1 MESKNNLP
9 VSQSDT
15 AITRT
20 PAHVAADINKI
31 KMKTAVV
38 LAMSAVEMGRLLCE
52 AKSLVPHGEWGA
64 WLEANVDFSES
75 KAQTLMRCYKEYG
88 DGQIDMI
95 SGTSDLDFF
104 AMLTVSQMD
113 ALLALPKPE
122 RREFVEEHREEL
134 ESGDMSVRDM
144 KAEIAKLK
152 MENKEKT
159 EALER
164 ATRNLEIREKD
175 CNELNTMLEEERR
188 KPTPEPM
195 VQEVIVHSPSE
206 EDIEKIRAAE
216 EKRLRGELEAAR
228 AAVVKEYE
236 GKLTAAEREKAKAV
250 KEASEK
256 AKDAGELHEQLK
268 KIDAAHKAD
277 MEKLAAEHEKEMAE
291 AEEKLKKQAKAS
303 AAGADGNV
311 VRIQIALE
319 DFKRNLS
326 AVSSVLG
333 QMRVEGEEQ
342 AAKADKLQAKVE
354 KILGSLVAEAG
365 WTI

>member
-1 MESKNNLP
+1 MSNE
-9 VSQSDT
+9 V
-15 AITRT
+15 TRT

-95 SGTSDLDFF
+95 TGTSDLDFF
-104 AMLTVSQMD
+104 SMLTVSQMD

-122 RREFVEEHREEL
+122 RRDFVEDHREEL

-144 KAEIAKLK
+144 RAEIDRLKRENAQQAEDIRFNDETYDKLLEEFK
-152 MENKEKT
+152 AQGEEL
-159 EALER
+159 EALKN
-164 ATRNLEIREKD
+164 A
-175 CNELNTMLEEERR
+175 
-188 KPTPEPM
+188 PPPEPM

-216 EKRLRGELEAAR
+216 EQRLRDEFE
-228 AAVVKEYE
+228 
-236 GKLTAAEREKAKAV
+236 AERAKTLKECREEVSKAEKAK
-250 KEASEK
+250 KEAEQKAEK
-256 AKDAGELHEQLK
+256 EANDAGELKRKLK
-268 KIDAAHKAD
+268 KIEEGHNATLARIKEENDK
-277 MEKLAAEHEKEMAE
+277 KLAE
-291 AEEKLKKQAKAS
+291 AEASYKKQAKAS
-303 AAGADGNV
+303 AAGADANV

-319 DFKRNLS
+319 SFKRELTAVS
-326 AVSSVLG
+326 AVLVK
-333 QMRVEGEEQ
+333 MRADGGEQ
-342 AAKADKLQAKVE
+342 AQKADKLQANVE
-354 KILGSLVAEAG
+354 KILGALIAEAG
-365 WTI
+365 WTV